1 MGMKLMP
8 KSEVEKAKSAEQK
21 QAVDEGMKL
30 ARRIDNL
37 REIAASEEVSLENF
51 RRTTV
56 ERIHEEISTE
66 TGKRDALRTEVATLE
81 RRRKEAIKPLD
92 EEWEALRVA
101 KEELE
106 REGAALGER
115 EFAIRKMEQH
125 TFDTKSETDG
135 ILARAKTKD
144 ELSNT
149 RLHEAEKAAKDAESA
164 LAHAVVVHDEALAYE
179 AKIKEAVTHRENIVL
194 AREIDATIRGKEL
207 LAREIALA
215 DGWILLRDREA
226 LLERTIKRSK

>member
-1 MGMKLMP
+1 MKLMP
-8 KSEVEKAKSAEQK
+8 KSEVEKAKATEQK
-21 QAVDEGMKL
+21 QNIDEGMKI

-56 ERIHEEISTE
+56 EKIHEEISTE
-66 TGKRDALRTEVATLE
+66 AKKREDLRAEVAILEE
-81 RRRKEAIKPLD
+81 RRKKALEPLEAEWSVLHASKEELKNSWEEFDSRCVSLTGIEHAADNTRKEA
-92 EEWEALRVA
+92 
-101 KEELE
+101 
-106 REGAALGER
+106 
-115 EFAIRKMEQH
+115 
-125 TFDTKSETDG
+125 DG

-149 RLHEAEKAAKDAESA
+149 RLHQAESAAQAAESA
-164 LAHAVVVHDEALAYE
+164 LAHASVVHEEAMAYE
-179 AKIKEAVTHRENIVL
+179 AKIKEQVTHRENIVL
-194 AREIDATIRGKEL
+194 AREIDDTIRGKEL